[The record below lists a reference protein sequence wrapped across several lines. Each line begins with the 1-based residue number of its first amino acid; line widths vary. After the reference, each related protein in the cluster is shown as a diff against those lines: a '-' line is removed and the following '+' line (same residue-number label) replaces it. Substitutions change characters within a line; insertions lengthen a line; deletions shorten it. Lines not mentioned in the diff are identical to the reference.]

1 MTKKLK
7 ESETRV
13 IKRSQIK
20 FAPYNPKNH
29 TQQSVKDM
37 LKNFKRI
44 AFAGGVVW
52 NALSGNLI
60 DGHKRVMA
68 QDIYYKYDGTPET
81 DYEIKVEVL
90 ELDEKTE
97 KEQNIW
103 HTRSRS
109 ELDDEL
115 MRNLIP
121 EIDYENAGLD
131 DYDLSYYG
139 IELNAEESESVVEAI
154 EELYEPV
161 KQQKEAEK
169 EISKE
174 EKKAKIKE
182 TKQKIMEDAQEKA
195 KNLDSYVTL
204 SFDNW
209 KNKEAFMIRMGFDPE
224 FKMIKG
230 ETLSEMV
237 ERIG

>member
-1 MTKKLK
+1 MTKRLK
-7 ESETRV
+7 ESETRL
-13 IKRSQIK
+13 ILRSDIN
-20 FAPYNPKNH
+20 FAPYNPKSH
-29 TQQSVKDM
+29 TQQAVKDM

-44 AFAGGVVW
+44 AFSGGVVW
-52 NALSGNLI
+52 NEATKNLI

-68 QDIYYKYDGTPET
+68 QDLYYKYDGTAET
-81 DYEIKVEVL
+81 DYQIKVEVL
-90 ELDEKTE
+90 SLDEKTE

-103 HTRSRS
+103 YTRSRS
-109 ELDDEL
+109 DFDDEL

-139 IELNAEESESVVEAI
+139 IELNIQESESVVEAI
-154 EELYEPV
+154 EDLYQPIQ
-161 KQQKEAEK
+161 QQKEIAK
-169 EISKE
+169 EVSQE
-174 EKKAKIKE
+174 EKKAKVKE
-182 TKQKIMEDAQEKA
+182 TKAQIMENAQEKA
-195 KNLDSYVTL
+195 KNLDAYVTL